1 MNKNDDNNI
10 VIIRYDSHIYGS
22 LEAAKKA
29 EQRFAKIV
37 TIPEYNTIEKY
48 GDGYVVTNRF
58 DPRCNDQITPL
69 TPGFTNYSISGR

>member
-37 TIPEYNTIEKY
+37 TIPE
-48 GDGYVVTNRF
+48 
-58 DPRCNDQITPL
+58 
-69 TPGFTNYSISGR
+69 